1 MMDLLLSDVRFGICR
16 RSGIWIGKT
25 RAFYQGMMLQH
36 NDTQPWEVEQMKTT
50 TKAVILAVVVLSI
63 IMIASATAAKPIQ
76 QVKPFNQ
83 TNSTGNDFTG
93 NILGKVTFAGDSAG
107 IADTDVWIVNSS
119 NTSQYYWLTKTD
131 STGSFQVAYV
141 NNTLVDQRWVDLN
154 FWDPRPLF
162 GLNQVPVYVPLYA
175 AYANHSVYG
184 EGWSN
189 NFTVEV
195 NKNSLLVGITI
206 IPRPTTIQIF
216 AEKTGL
222 VADRVDF
229 TKVWAYVT
237 DSRGNP
243 VPANTQ
249 ITFSYSNVS
258 LASGNYTGFGNWTN
272 AGNKETTVTVSTS
285 GGYANTTFGW
295 IYDVFAGNNTTL
307 TATYKD
313 PVSGYTISSSIKI
326 YFQPTVTSW
335 FGSVTDSTGKA
346 IPGVKVVLHAGYFS
360 GATEGTVINGHTVG
374 TDGFVEVY
382 NMSNPSFPR
391 DDYYPYP
398 GTFVFSNIILWNNV
412 THAYVSAEM
421 EYQDGISISGK
432 SNYYSLNKSAT
443 SSGFIM
449 LNIPE
454 ANDIQLTA
462 NPENILVGGDTSII
476 SAQLLLNGKPYK
488 IRGKEINFYGTNDTI
503 AYLPVTKKNVTDE
516 NGIATIILTSN
527 ATKGSLDVWGYHVGS
542 VITNL
547 TDNVTVHVVGWGTIS
562 GMVTDK
568 NKNGV
573 PGATVTLWT
582 AKKNESGTWNTAVYL
597 SPDNPQQTV
606 SRPEVAAIGTYTYY
620 RIPEGLYNVTAEK
633 ADAAGNNHLWFA
645 VVNLTAEM
653 GTATHNVAIPDL
665 IISTPSITPTPTQ
678 TVTATPTPTEVPTV
692 TPKPSPG
699 FEIVF
704 ALAGLLGV
712 AYLLARKEQ

>member
-1 MMDLLLSDVRFGICR
+1 
-16 RSGIWIGKT
+16 
-25 RAFYQGMMLQH
+25 
-36 NDTQPWEVEQMKTT
+36 MKTT

-63 IMIASATAAKPIQ
+63 IMVASATAAKPIQ

-83 TNSTGNDFTG
+83 TNTSGADITG

-107 IADTDVWIVNSS
+107 IDNTDVWIVNSS
-119 NTSQYYWLTKTD
+119 NTSQYFWLTKTGP
-131 STGSFQVAYV
+131 TGDFQVAYV
-141 NNTLVDQRWVDLN
+141 NNTLVDANWVTLN
-154 FWDPRPLF
+154 GWDPRAIF
-162 GLNQVPVYVPLYA
+162 GLNTTVPGYVPLYA

-206 IPRPTTIQIF
+206 TPRPTTIEIF

-249 ITFSYSNVS
+249 ITFSYGNVTY
-258 LASGNYTGFGNWTN
+258 GGQNYTAFGNWSAAN
-272 AGNKETTVTVSTS
+272 RVENTVTVGTS

-295 IYDVFAGNNTTL
+295 IFDGFAGNNTTL
-307 TATYKD
+307 TATFKD
-313 PVSGYTISSSIKI
+313 PVSGYTISSSMKI
-326 YFQPTVTSW
+326 FFQPTVTSW
-335 FGSVTDSTGKA
+335 FGSVVDSTGKA
-346 IPGVKVVLHAGYFS
+346 IPGVKVVLHAGFFAAPGS
-360 GATEGTVINGHTVG
+360 VVDGHTAG
-374 TDGFVEVY
+374 TNGFVEVY
-382 NMSNPSFPR
+382 NMSSPSFPR

-398 GTFVFSNIILWNNV
+398 GSYVFNNIILWGNV

-421 EYQDGISISGK
+421 EYQDGITIQGK
-432 SNYYSLNKSAT
+432 SEIYSLNKSST
-443 SSGFIM
+443 SSGFII
-449 LNIPE
+449 LNIPD

-488 IRGKEINFYGTNDTI
+488 ILGKEINFYGTNDTI
-503 AYLPVTKKNVTDE
+503 AYLPVTKKNVTDA

-527 ATKGSLDVWGYHVGS
+527 ATKGSLDVWGYHVVS
-542 VITNL
+542 VVTNL
-547 TDNVTVHVVGWGTIS
+547 TDNVTVNVVGWGTIS

-582 AKKNESGTWNTAVYL
+582 AKRNTTGVWNTAVYL

-633 ADAAGNNHLWFA
+633 TDAAGNNHLWFA

-665 IISTPSITPTPTQ
+665 IISTPTITPTQQAGTPTPT
-678 TVTATPTPTEVPTV
+678 VAPTEVPTV

-712 AYLLARKEQ
+712 AYLLARKEH